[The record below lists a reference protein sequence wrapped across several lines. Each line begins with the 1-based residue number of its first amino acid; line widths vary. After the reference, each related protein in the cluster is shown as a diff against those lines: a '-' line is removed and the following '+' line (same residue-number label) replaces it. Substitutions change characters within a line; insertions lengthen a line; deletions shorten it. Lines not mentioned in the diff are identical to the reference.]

1 MDEQSPLLEN
11 DTKKSASTCVST
23 RWKIMINVM
32 IDSMVFQFVVQL
44 RHNIFMQVLKPMT
57 STILK
62 EKLTK
67 AFYVKFQGIVTATDL
82 PDLMM

>member
-1 MDEQSPLLEN
+1 MIGFLYAVNIWKN
-11 DTKKSASTCVST
+11 DFPK
-23 RWKIMINVM
+23 
-32 IDSMVFQFVVQL
+32 
-44 RHNIFMQVLKPMT
+44 NILNKTNDQTLFKKPMT

-82 PDLMM
+82 PDLDSSC